1 MRRRE
6 SDWPLVTGIAA
17 SAFLHAGVV
26 WSSIQA
32 AERGWLSKPLPAL
45 QQTSAKLTYEPD
57 PPPPAPPKGEEPPPP
72 LPMPEPESEDTIR
85 LGIDESNVDTE
96 TWIGVRPEDAGE
108 AQGRLSQIEQAAY
121 ARPAGNPDLPLI
133 AAPTPE
139 LPPTPNEEPAPSSPI
154 TTPSEA
160 TDAPAGLPA
169 APLANESASDTK
181 PPDEPLEEP
190 AEEQPAQ
197 EERHPAPET
206 TPEDFTPLVIVPVP
220 EAAALVPETTPETSA
235 TPPISRPDDAPVG
248 LPPPPSAPVV
258 PPAAAPGGIVEEQ
271 FPGEITDRESEA
283 TAIREALVVEPGKP
297 VAGKGLQVKT
307 IRPRWSHFTL
317 LTATP
322 RDAVVR
328 VSFNRLGKV
337 EDVEFL
343 QDTGRPDVDRP
354 LLDAV
359 YNWTASGKELEKLA
373 PPVEGK
379 PVETVKLVFRL
390 ILRGR

>member
-6 SDWPLVTGIAA
+6 SDWPLVTGVAA
-17 SAFLHAGVV
+17 SALLHAGVV
-26 WSSIQA
+26 WSSISA

-45 QQTSAKLTYEPD
+45 QQTAARLTYEPE
-57 PPPPAPPKGEEPPPP
+57 PPAPAPPERETPPPMP
-72 LPMPEPESEDTIR
+72 LPQPEPEDAIR
-85 LGIDESNVDTE
+85 LGIDDSDVDTE
-96 TWIGVRPEDAGE
+96 TWIGVRPEEAGE

-139 LPPTPNEEPAPSSPI
+139 LPPTPFEEPAPSSPV
-154 TTPSEA
+154 TDAQQP

-169 APLANESASDTK
+169 AQPTSEPTSA
-181 PPDEPLEEP
+181 PEPFEEP
-190 AEEQPAQ
+190 PP
-197 EERHPAPET
+197 EERAPRPESDERAPAPEA

-220 EAAALVPETTPETSA
+220 EPAALVPES
-235 TPPISRPDDAPVG
+235 PPAEEAPQSVSRPDEAPVG
-248 LPPPPSAPVV
+248 LPPPPSAPAT
-258 PPAAAPGGIVEEQ
+258 PPAAAPGGVVDEQ
-271 FPGEITDRESEA
+271 FPGEISDRESEA

-328 VSFNRLGKV
+328 VSFNRFGKV

-373 PPVEGK
+373 PPIEGK